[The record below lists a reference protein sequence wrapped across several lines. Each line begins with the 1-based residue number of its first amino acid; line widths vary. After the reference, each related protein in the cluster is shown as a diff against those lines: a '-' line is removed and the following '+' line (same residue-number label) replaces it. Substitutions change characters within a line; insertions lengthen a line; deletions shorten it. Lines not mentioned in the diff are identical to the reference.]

1 MKILTLGLAAIVVCT
16 SNAAA
21 AKPLNEN
28 RAWTDVYPVAGAA
41 PRLEV
46 SNIWGGVRVRVGEP
60 GRITVSVTESRSAP
74 DQERFDY
81 SLEVLALDVK
91 SDEAGVAL
99 RVGHRD
105 DSWWQRQDCH
115 DCRVD
120 YQFDII
126 VPPNTVIDVGT
137 VMDGKVDVLGVT
149 GAVSASNVNGPI
161 VIDGLSDCVD
171 VGNVNGPI
179 TMGFS
184 RAPLQDCKIET
195 VNGDVTLDV
204 PESAS
209 LDVSLDLFNGR
220 VLSELPV
227 AQFELPASVE
237 TIVEDGRTRYR
248 IQQLAGIRIG
258 AGGPVYSVAS
268 INGDLHIK
276 KHQ

>member
-1 MKILTLGLAAIVVCT
+1 MKTFTLGLAAIVVCASHT
-16 SNAAA
+16 AA
-21 AKPLNEN
+21 AKPLSEN
-28 RAWTDVYPVAGAA
+28 RTWTDVYPVADAA

-46 SNIWGGVRVRVGEP
+46 NNIWGSVRVRVGES

-81 SLEVLALDVK
+81 SQEVFSLNVRADA
-91 SDEAGVAL
+91 AGVAL
-99 RVGHRD
+99 KVGSRD
-105 DSWWQRQDCH
+105 DSWWQRKDCH

-120 YQFDII
+120 YQFDIT
-126 VPPNTVIDVGT
+126 VPPDAVIDVGT
-137 VMDGKVDVLGVT
+137 VMDGKVDVLGVA
-149 GAVSASNVNGPI
+149 GAISASNVNGPI
-161 VIDGLSDCVD
+161 VIDGVSDCVD

-179 TMGFS
+179 TMGFT

-204 PESAS
+204 PENTN

-220 VLSELPV
+220 VSSELPV
-227 AQFELPASVE
+227 GQFELPASVE

-268 INGDLHIK
+268 INGDLHIR

>member
-1 MKILTLGLAAIVVCT
+1 MKILTLGLAAIVICA
-16 SNAAA
+16 SDAA
-21 AKPLNEN
+21 AKTVSEN

-60 GRITVSVTESRSAP
+60 GVITVSVTESRSAP
-74 DQERFDY
+74 DQQRFEY

-91 SDEAGVAL
+91 ADAAGVAL
-99 RVGHRD
+99 KVGHRD
-105 DSWWQRQDCH
+105 DSWWQRKDCH

-120 YQFDII
+120 YQFDIT
-126 VPPNTVIDVGT
+126 VPPDAVIDVGT

-149 GAVSASNVNGPI
+149 GAISASNVNGPI
-161 VIDGLSDCVD
+161 VIDGVSECVD

-179 TMGFS
+179 TMGFT
-184 RAPLQDCKIET
+184 RAPRQDCRIET
-195 VNGDVTLDV
+195 VNGDVTLDM
-204 PESAS
+204 PENTS

-220 VLSELPV
+220 VSSELPV
-227 AQFELPASVE
+227 GQFELPASVE

-268 INGDLHIK
+268 INGDLLIR